1 MIKSFRHKGLE
12 KLHEDGDARS
22 VQPAHVER
30 LRRLLASLDDAQ
42 DPDDM
47 RRPGN
52 RLHLHKNGK
61 HAGFWA
67 VNVSG
72 NWRVIFR
79 FVGSDV
85 EQVDYLDYH

>member
-12 KLHEDGDARS
+12 KLHKDGDTSA
-22 VQPAHVER
+22 VQAEHVER
-30 LRRLLASLDDAQ
+30 LRRLLASLEEAQ
-42 DPDDM
+42 EPDDM
-47 RRPGN
+47 LRPGN
-52 RLHLHKNGK
+52 RLYLMKKGK

-72 NWRVIFR
+72 NWWVIFR

-85 EQVDYLDYH
+85 ELVS

>member
-12 KLHEDGDARS
+12 KLHEDGDARG
-22 VQPAHVER
+22 VQPAHVAR

-52 RLHLHKNGK
+52 RLHQLKGK
-61 HAGFWA
+61 LAGFWS

-85 EQVDYLDYH
+85 ELIDYLDYH